1 MSLTIPKK
9 IKKGDT
15 IAFVSP
21 SAGLAPFA
29 MHRIEKAKAFLENEG
44 YKVKIG
50 KNALKNSGY
59 VSGTVEE
66 RVTDLHEAFLDKEV
80 TCIICT
86 IGGNH
91 SNQLLKYIDW
101 KIIKNNPKIFVGYSD
116 ISVLHYA
123 INSMA
128 NLQTYYGPCI
138 MTQFG
143 ENPRIFDY
151 TWDSFKKVLIDGK
164 KQDKFYE
171 IKASEFWT
179 DDSSLDWFKKD
190 DLKKHRE
197 TLPNGGHLWLQS
209 GKSTGPIAG
218 GCIPSINHTL
228 GTKYWV
234 KPKGK
239 IFFIDIPE
247 GSSLSMGLPLED
259 LDSFLADLDNA
270 NVFKE
275 IKGLIVGRP
284 YHYSDE
290 ENIEMISIIKKYV
303 NNDYPVLL
311 NANIGHTDPIITLP
325 FETKVEL
332 DSEINLFSIRI

>member
-1 MSLTIPKK
+1 MSLIIPRK

-15 IAFVSP
+15 IAFISP

-29 MHRIEKAKAFLENEG
+29 MHRIDKAKAFLENEG
-44 YKVKIG
+44 YKVIMG
-50 KNALKNSGY
+50 KNALKNNGY
-59 VSGTVEE
+59 VSATIEE
-66 RVTDLHEAFLDKEV
+66 RVADLHEAFLDKEI

-101 KIIKNNPKIFVGYSD
+101 KIVKNNPKIFIGYSD

-128 NLQTYYGPCI
+128 NLQTYYGPCV

-151 TWDSFKKVLIDGK
+151 SWNSFKKILTEEEK
-164 KQDKFYE
+164 LSKNYE
-171 IKASEFWT
+171 VKASKFWT

-190 DLKKHRE
+190 DLKKPRE
-197 TLPNGGHLWLQS
+197 TFPNTGHLWLQS
-209 GKSTGPIAG
+209 GKASGLVVG

-228 GTKYWV
+228 GTKYWI
-234 KPKGK
+234 KPKGS

-247 GSSLSMGLPLED
+247 GSSLSNGLSLED

-275 IKGLIVGRP
+275 IKGLVIGRP
-284 YHYSDE
+284 YHYSDQ
-290 ENIEMISIIKKYV
+290 ENKEMISIIKKYAE
-303 NNDYPVLL
+303 NDYPILL
-311 NANIGHTDPIITLP
+311 NTNIGHADPIITLP
-325 FETKVEL
+325 YGSKVEL
-332 DSEINLFSIRI
+332 DSDKNLFNIKT